1 MSHQSAD
8 DVLDVLIVGAGMA
21 GLTAATQLYSKGFSV
36 RVLERE
42 SVIGGRIRTD
52 VVDGFRIDHGFQVY
66 LTAYPNAQ
74 NVLDLDQLDLQTF
87 SPGASMD
94 RSRCFDNSCRM
105 AVGGI
110 PPVPPLRMPH
120 HFYRFCRT
128 MAKGDGNGLPLR
140 TFCGHCMP
148 DWKSNRNLSCWQ

>member
-1 MSHQSAD
+1 MSHQFAD

-87 SPGASMD
+87 SPGAVIWTGKKFTSVID
-94 RSRCFDNSCRM
+94 
-105 AVGGI
+105 
-110 PPVPPLRMPH
+110 PLRRPSKIVNTI
-120 HFYRFCRT
+120 FSACLLYTSPSPR
-128 MAKGDGNGLPLR
+128 D
-140 TFCGHCMP
+140 
-148 DWKSNRNLSCWQ
+148 